1 MRALLRR
8 KALEHRPTNK
18 YTHPSSESQR
28 TLKVREPWLILRES
42 PLQFRLILGALKL
55 MPSIDHLRSQ
65 LRRFF
70 PLIAIGA
77 IGITGI
83 ICMSCEDDVAGLGP
97 SNIVFPDSGVSFGR
111 HVDPLFQQSCVSSM
125 CHGGSTP
132 TSELNLE
139 TPSYR
144 ALIDHHPRLIL
155 TGDGANSLLIQRL
168 TGEVGQRMP
177 LKLQPLTENQING
190 IRRWIDEGAIN
201 N

>member
-28 TLKVREPWLILRES
+28 TLKVWEPWLILRES

-97 SNIVFPDSGVSFGR
+97 SHIR
-111 HVDPLFQQSCVSSM
+111 
-125 CHGGSTP
+125 
-132 TSELNLE
+132 SEKH
-139 TPSYR
+139 T
-144 ALIDHHPRLIL
+144 
-155 TGDGANSLLIQRL
+155 
-168 TGEVGQRMP
+168 
-177 LKLQPLTENQING
+177 
-190 IRRWIDEGAIN
+190 
-201 N
+201 